1 MIPSNSKSWQ
11 YNASH
16 GILRTATRRS
26 AFGPRKPDTSRA
38 IHSRFKLQVPPK
50 SVQSILVWNSQS
62 WQYNASRAWPQH
74 SLASMDHV
82 HLSVAQLDLISSP
95 RVGFSPFCPRARAL
109 LPAGLLA
116 GAGNGFVSVA
126 IMDGSD
132 EQALRKTP
140 QQRYRGRRPA
150 ALARGSE
157 HDQGLLGRDT

>member
-38 IHSRFKLQVPPK
+38 LHSRFKLQVPPK

-95 RVGFSPFCPRARAL
+95 RVGSSPFCPRARAL
-109 LPAGLLA
+109 LPAGAPCLRWGWLRQRRHHGWQPRA
-116 GAGNGFVSVA
+116 GAWKDTATQISRASACSAGA
-126 IMDGSD
+126 
-132 EQALRKTP
+132 R
-140 QQRYRGRRPA
+140 QR
-150 ALARGSE
+150 
-157 HDQGLLGRDT
+157 T